1 MEAPHLYQQ
10 IVDSIR
16 TDILIGKLE
25 PGAALP
31 SMRKM
36 TEQWGCTTGTILRA
50 YQELARQG
58 LVVSHVGRGTK
69 VAERVPE
76 ESQTPLRRASLF
88 NRTEAFLL
96 EVMTSGYSPD
106 EVEQAFMVALD
117 RWRVFSSQ
125 PEEAS
130 QNLLRFVGSHDPALA
145 MIAAHYHAVTP
156 GYTIK
161 LTFTTGLGGLK
172 ALEDG
177 SADLA
182 GIHMWHDT
190 TDTYNEIFVRK
201 LLPGRTMALLT
212 LAHRRVGLIVPLGNP
227 LELKTLKDLT
237 RTEVRFANRR
247 PGAGMRTWLDARL
260 AQERIPH
267 SKINGYG
274 FEKESHSEVARA
286 VSNGQANVG
295 LGVESAALAYGLG
308 FQELTAERYDLVIPA
323 DKWQFE
329 AVRALSS
336 WLDSPQAKA
345 AITNMGGYDTKETGS
360 VTWVD

>member
-16 TDILIGKLE
+16 ADILVGKLE

-76 ESQTPLRRASLF
+76 DSQTPLRRASLF
-88 NRTEAFLL
+88 NRSEAFLL
-96 EVMTSGYSPD
+96 EVMTSGYAPD

-130 QNLLRFVGSHDPALA
+130 QNILRFVGSHDPALA
-145 MIAAHYHAVTP
+145 MVAAHYHAVTP

-267 SKINGYG
+267 SKINGYS

-308 FQELTAERYDLVIPA
+308 FQGLTTERYDLVIPA
-323 DKWQFE
+323 DKWQLE